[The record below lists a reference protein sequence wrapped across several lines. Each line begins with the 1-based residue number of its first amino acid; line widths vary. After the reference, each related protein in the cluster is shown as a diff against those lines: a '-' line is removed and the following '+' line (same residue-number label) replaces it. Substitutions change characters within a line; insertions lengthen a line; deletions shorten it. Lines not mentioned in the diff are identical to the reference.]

1 MSNYVSAGDQLV
13 GLQGSLQKK
22 LDSVQGK
29 IDADNTVRD
38 SLVKE
43 VKSLTKQLEVV
54 DARLTTVKAAWKEY
68 MKTIGELDFALG
80 KIEEGARGMEDKFA
94 GLSRLN
100 ADD

>member
-1 MSNYVSAGDQLV
+1 MSNYLSAGDQLV

-54 DARLTTVKAAWKEY
+54 DARLNTVKAAWKEY
-68 MKTIGELDFALG
+68 MKTIAELDFALA
-80 KIEEGARGMEDKFA
+80 KVEEGARTMEDKFA

-100 ADD
+100 AAD